1 MKHSEQ
7 INEIAAALA
16 KAQGVMGG
24 ASKDSSN
31 PFYKSKY
38 ADLESV
44 WSACRKQ
51 LSENGLA
58 VVQTVGWADGRAVI
72 DTMLTHTSGQWIAES
87 LTLQPK
93 DDSPQGIGSC
103 ITYGRR
109 YALAAIVGV
118 YQTDDDGEAAHG
130 RSGDVTHRALG
141 PNQEEVK
148 LLAKRFDEACKA
160 GIDGAVYEIHL
171 EANGDQDLYRAAWG
185 MLSSS
190 TRTGLKAMIA
200 RAKGAEEAALAKQ
213 AS

>member
-7 INEIAAALA
+7 INEISTALA
-16 KAQGVMGG
+16 KAQGAMGG
-24 ASKDSSN
+24 ALKDSSN

-38 ADLESV
+38 ADLEAV

-58 VVQTVGWADGRAVI
+58 VVQTVAWADGRAVI
-72 DTMLTHTSGQWIAES
+72 DTMLTHSSGQWIAES

-130 RSGDVTHRALG
+130 RQIMDNGKKAKEYADRLHKAF
-141 PNQEEVK
+141 EV
-148 LLAKRFDEACKA
+148 
-160 GIDGAVYEIHL
+160 GIDQAVLDIHTEL
-171 EANGDQDLYRAAWG
+171 REDEELYRATWG
-185 MLSSS
+185 LLPSGMRKQIKELLERS
-190 TRTGLKAMIA
+190 
-200 RAKGAEEAALAKQ
+200 KGG
-213 AS
+213 